1 MNPLTRIAEAFAFL
15 ADRIDHAR
23 ERAHDRRNKRELFRI
38 ALTFN
43 RRHTFPHGIAPA
55 RWMCPTCNTVHAST
69 SHNFLT
75 GLQYPA
81 CCNFGAGHR
90 LYRDHAVREGM

>member
-1 MNPLTRIAEAFAFL
+1 MSAMAFL
-15 ADRIDHAR
+15 ADMIDHAR
-23 ERAHDRRNKRELFRI
+23 LRASERRNQRELIHI

-43 RRHTFPHGIAPA
+43 RRHTFPHGS
-55 RWMCPTCNTVHAST
+55 CNTVHAST

-75 GLQYPA
+75 GLQYPG

-90 LYRDHAVREGM
+90 LYRDHATGMGM